1 MRTSV
6 SPSLE
11 RFIRGETNGADG
23 VLSPQDLLLNVA
35 LCGETLFELVKLYI
49 QAILNLRSCWLAGT
63 NE

>member
-35 LCGETLFELVKLYI
+35 LCGETLFDLVKLYI
-49 QAILNLRSCWLAGT
+49 IS
-63 NE
+63 